1 MHTEI
6 KAVRWASSKSR
17 ALKAVCQDL
26 HITASHMEEILNKSK
41 RADEVGQAKVILGD
55 LTQVKFVKYIHLML
69 DVLGAISATSKL
81 FQVKDLMIFEV
92 KAAMDTLF
100 SKIHAMRQEP
110 GENLSVFYEKYD
122 VETKMFDGRLA
133 LKGNLIPF
141 KDDKD
146 VSTLLEKIGNYVLKR
161 FSDFDIPPLSHFK
174 VFDFWAWPHR
184 LTELSLFG
192 NSDIKSLC
200 QLFSGVISDE
210 ESKNAQEEWQ
220 TLKVQVSFQKDNHP
234 LIVYCDLLKRQ
245 QDDSLRNI
253 KVLIEIM
260 LTISSSSAACER
272 VFSQMNII
280 KSPLRSK
287 LTQENLQNQMQ
298 IVVNGVSIKEFD
310 PRPSVIYWLK
320 SGNRHLTHKLPVK
333 ATSEAV
339 ATHSQDR
346 DVTNVRP
353 LLQDLVKSLGGE
365 EAARAK
371 LKEMASSEPSGSDQ
385 CRLM

>member
-1 MHTEI
+1 MDGAAVNMGAKNGVAKQINDQVNNKVIVMHCVAHKLELGI
-6 KAVRWASSKSR
+6 LDAVKDVVY
-17 ALKAVCQDL
+17 LKKIEVEL
-26 HITASHMEEILNKSK
+26 KRISSHMEEILNKSK
-41 RADEVGQAKVILGD
+41 RCDEIGQAKAILGD
-55 LTQVKFVKYIHLML
+55 LTQVKFVKYIHLNDML

-110 GENLSVFYEKYD
+110 SENLSVFYEKYD

-146 VSTLLEKIGNYVLKR
+146 VSTLLEKIGNYVLK
-161 FSDFDIPPLSHFK
+161 
-174 VFDFWAWPHR
+174 
-184 LTELSLFG
+184 
-192 NSDIKSLC
+192 
-200 QLFSGVISDE
+200 SGVISDE
-210 ESKNAQEEWQ
+210 ESKNAHEEWQ
-220 TLKVQVSFQKDNHP
+220 TLKVQVSFQKDNYP

-245 QDDSLRNI
+245 QDDSFRNI
-253 KVLIEIM
+253 NVLIEIM

-310 PRPSVIYWLK
+310 PRPSVVYWLK

-339 ATHSQDR
+339 ASHSQDR

-385 CRLM
+385 CSLM

>member
-6 KAVRWASSKSR
+6 KAVRWVSSKSR
-17 ALKAVCQDL
+17 ALKAVCEDL

-41 RADEVGQAKVILGD
+41 RADEVGQAKAILGD

-253 KVLIEIM
+253 KVLIKNADHIF
-260 LTISSSSAACER
+260 LISS
-272 VFSQMNII
+272 M
-280 KSPLRSK
+280 
-287 LTQENLQNQMQ
+287 
-298 IVVNGVSIKEFD
+298 
-310 PRPSVIYWLK
+310 
-320 SGNRHLTHKLPVK
+320 
-333 ATSEAV
+333 
-339 ATHSQDR
+339 
-346 DVTNVRP
+346 
-353 LLQDLVKSLGGE
+353 
-365 EAARAK
+365 
-371 LKEMASSEPSGSDQ
+371 
-385 CRLM
+385 

>member
-1 MHTEI
+1 
-6 KAVRWASSKSR
+6 
-17 ALKAVCQDL
+17 
-26 HITASHMEEILNKSK
+26 
-41 RADEVGQAKVILGD
+41 
-55 LTQVKFVKYIHLML
+55 
-69 DVLGAISATSKL
+69 
-81 FQVKDLMIFEV
+81 
-92 KAAMDTLF
+92 MDTLF

-146 VSTLLEKIGNYVLKR
+146 VSTLLEKIGNYVLK
-161 FSDFDIPPLSHFK
+161 
-174 VFDFWAWPHR
+174 
-184 LTELSLFG
+184 
-192 NSDIKSLC
+192 
-200 QLFSGVISDE
+200 SGVISDE

-220 TLKVQVSFQKDNHP
+220 TLKVQVSFQKDNHQ

-260 LTISSSSAACER
+260 LTISSSSAAYER

-385 CRLM
+385 CSLM

>member
-1 MHTEI
+1 M
-6 KAVRWASSKSR
+6 
-17 ALKAVCQDL
+17 
-26 HITASHMEEILNKSK
+26 
-41 RADEVGQAKVILGD
+41 
-55 LTQVKFVKYIHLML
+55 
-69 DVLGAISATSKL
+69 IS
-81 FQVKDLMIFEV
+81 
-92 KAAMDTLF
+92 
-100 SKIHAMRQEP
+100 
-110 GENLSVFYEKYD
+110 
-122 VETKMFDGRLA
+122 
-133 LKGNLIPF
+133 
-141 KDDKD
+141 
-146 VSTLLEKIGNYVLKR
+146 
-161 FSDFDIPPLSHFK
+161 PPLSHFK

-220 TLKVQVSFQKDNHP
+220 TLKVQVSFQKDNHQ

-385 CRLM
+385 CSLM